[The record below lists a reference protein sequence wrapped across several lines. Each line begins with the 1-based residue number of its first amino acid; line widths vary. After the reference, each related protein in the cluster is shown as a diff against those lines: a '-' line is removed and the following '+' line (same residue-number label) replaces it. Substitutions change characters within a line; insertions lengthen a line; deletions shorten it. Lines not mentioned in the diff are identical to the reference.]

1 MVLTPVSSL
10 GLCNSLYIRVDPF
23 LDLKWILDE
32 RRLTMQFPFYA
43 FAQPY
48 LHFPSMSTAQSL
60 VHLIWWRICLPQI
73 TIHIKWHIKQG
84 WEKKGAPAD
93 ESKKG
98 GKNTGGT
105 EQGAKASRWKSFTCH
120 EASGSWSLHST
131 MSCIQLCMHS
141 VRVTR
146 RCWKNICC
154 YVSGIL
160 GIKKRWCIQIYAIQA
175 MFPRAL
181 CPSGEQL
188 LSFTASSPLS
198 ASSN

>member
-1 MVLTPVSSL
+1 MNAAL
-10 GLCNSLYIRVDPF
+10 LCNFPFMLSLNHTFIFRACPLHNPLYIWF
-23 LDLKWILDE
+23 DE
-32 RRLTMQFPFYA
+32 EFMS
-43 FAQPY
+43 
-48 LHFPSMSTAQSL
+48 PSDYHSFQMAHQTGLRKKRSSG
-60 VHLIWWRICLPQI
+60 WS
-73 TIHIKWHIKQG
+73 IK
-84 WEKKGAPAD
+84 
-93 ESKKG
+93 KKG

-105 EQGAKASRWKSFTCH
+105 EQGAKASKWKSFTCH

-154 YVSGIL
+154 YVSRIL
-160 GIKKRWCIQIYAIQA
+160 GIKTRWCIQIYAIQA